1 MPSNG
6 LSVLGS
12 AQVDASVLFSG
23 LDGYKVS
30 QCANRDFPKSA
41 HPHRSQSSILLPET
55 KDTHHGGISESF
67 VQMRITAP
75 PASTES
81 TACLRNSCVYK

>member
-41 HPHRSQSSILLPET
+41 HPL
-55 KDTHHGGISESF
+55 GGISESF